1 MKLKLRDL
9 PSVLIIC
16 TLLAILLIYL
26 KSILVPVVLAILLSV
41 AVQPVVTYLNKK
53 GLNKTFSSL
62 IGILIIT
69 TAFCSLGYLFV
80 NQLGNISE
88 NQEKIMNKMSHYN
101 NLVISELNE
110 SKMGKRLVNVYKRQ
124 VTTEEYIKT
133 IFENSSSS
141 LNTSLDIIINI
152 LLVPIYMF
160 FFLCHSK
167 FFLGT
172 ISKIVAPF
180 NKLNFKAMIIASKNA
195 LHAYFTGFI
204 KVVGI
209 LAVLNSAGLLLLG
222 VEDAIF
228 YGVLAAL
235 LSVIPY
241 VGVIVGSL
249 LPALMALVNHDSALN
264 ALGVVGWMTFVQFLE
279 GNFITPNVVGNQIRI
294 NPFVVLI
301 FLLVFSKIWGLAGL
315 IVAIPMAAIFKEVCK
330 HVESLKPISLLMN
343 SFPSS
348 STQNFSTQ
356 KAKESFN

>member
-9 PSVLIIC
+9 PSVLILC
-16 TLLAILLIYL
+16 TLLVIVLIYL
-26 KSILVPVVLAILLSV
+26 KSILVPIVIAILLSV
-41 AVQPVVTYLNKK
+41 AVQPIVTFITSKGINKS
-53 GLNKTFSSL
+53 LSSI
-62 IGILIIT
+62 IGIFVVLT
-69 TAFCSLGYLFV
+69 VFCSLGYLFI

-101 NLVISELNE
+101 NIIISELNE

-160 FFLCHSK
+160 FFLSYSK
-167 FFLGT
+167 FFLGAL
-172 ISKIVAPF
+172 SKIVAPF
-180 NKLNFKAMIIASKNA
+180 NKLDFRAMIKSSKKV
-195 LHAYFTGFI
+195 LQSYFTGFA

-209 LAVLNSAGLLLLG
+209 LAVLNSVGLLFLG

-264 ALGVVGWMTFVQFLE
+264 AMGVVGWMTFVQFLE

-294 NPFVVLI
+294 NPFVVLV
-301 FLLVFSKIWGLAGL
+301 FLLIFSKIWGLAGL
-315 IVAIPMAAIFKEVCK
+315 IVAIPIAAIFKEVCR
-330 HVESLKPISLLMN
+330 HVETLNPIWLLMT
-343 SFPSS
+343 SFPAAGEKQPSIQEIKTS
-348 STQNFSTQ
+348 Q
-356 KAKESFN
+356 A